1 MRGNY
6 HNLYIFLSTPPRGER
21 RMHCRRSTRGLRFLS
36 TPPRGE
42 RLSCRRT
49 HSARLRHFYPR
60 PRVGSDTTPGIEWN
74 MGKISI
80 HAPAWGATTA
90 KSHPVASNWYFYPR
104 PRVGSD
110 SGPARQAPSLA
121 NFYPRP
127 RVGSDSKH
135 GKKMP
140 CLHLFVVQSE
150 KTPEQFPKITRPFS
164 EIRFPLH
171 KIKQKLMYS
180 AVRTS
185 RQNNGRSRFAL

>member
-127 RVGSDSKH
+127 RVGSDPAR
-135 GKKMP
+135 M
-140 CLHLFVVQSE
+140 
-150 KTPEQFPKITRPFS
+150 RPRTVHHDFYPRPRVGS
-164 EIRFPLH
+164 DLGDT
-171 KIKQKLMYS
+171 LA
-180 AVRTS
+180 AVSQQISIHAPAWGATLA
-185 RQNNGRSRFAL
+185 F